1 MKRDI
6 ETRRLHKSIVVAY
19 NATAAGHLMTRLDDC
34 LFKHMTQGKKITTL
48 TSNNDLLANLFALIK
63 EIRQKGT

>member
-1 MKRDI
+1 MKRVI
-6 ETRRLHKSIVVAY
+6 ETPRLHKSIVLAY
-19 NATAAGHLMTRLDDC
+19 SATEAGQLMTRLDDR

-63 EIRQKGT
+63 EIRQKGK